1 MEDNAFM
8 LRELRLVKL
17 QLKNMQEKE
26 KSKEF
31 TQTWENNVTPD
42 THDPILRVRSMLEKP
57 KQWDATM
64 EYMLGRRRKQQE
76 KLQRVHWGN

>member
-42 THDPILRVRSMLEKP
+42 THDPISRVRSMLEKP
-57 KQWDATM
+57 KQCDATM
-64 EYMLGRRRKQQE
+64 EYI
-76 KLQRVHWGN
+76 